1 MFCCRRKLSRKWG
14 TQRTS
19 RRSKLKKEQQEK
31 RGVTLQL
38 YLICLNA
45 AWAGN
50 GSFRHCQLKKIFLNP
65 VFLVLKYKNTEE
77 IKNILKLKMGKKIYN
92 PFVYVH
98 VVPVF
103 LNFKII
109 F

>member
-1 MFCCRRKLSRKWG
+1 VFCCRRKLNRKWG

-65 VFLVLKYKNTEE
+65 GFLVLKYKNTEE
-77 IKNILKLKMGKKIYN
+77 IENILKLKMGKYFQSIE
-92 PFVYVH
+92 
-98 VVPVF
+98 
-103 LNFKII
+103 LIRTE
-109 F
+109 